1 MDDYRD
7 AEPERESVAGL
18 REHADRFRRARH
30 RSVPYLVFYR
40 RYPFAPGD
48 LSLPRTDLPQSRFAD
63 LLDREADLYREAPEQ
78 ARDTARVVP
87 ESS

>member
-48 LSLPRTDLPQSRFAD
+48 LSLPRTERNRERERWRELREIERGYLPAHLRPQEPAV
-63 LLDREADLYREAPEQ
+63 E
-78 ARDTARVVP
+78 
-87 ESS
+87 